1 MLLACHVIA
10 RFVRTTSISP
20 VCVAHEGQTHGEL
33 AINQVLQQSR
43 YVEVVEREAPNNQ
56 IGPKLLLN
64 DRFFVIR
71 HNALTRRVLPAV
83 EASLA
88 RLDVHGGN
96 VELLNGYVFIGVL
109 LGDALDEALC
119 KTQRI
124 AGFTLGTA
132 VNQQNV
138 HAAPPAPSCTSRSM
152 L

>member
-20 VCVAHEGQTHGEL
+20 VCVAHKGQTHGEL
-33 AINQVLQQSR
+33 TINKVLQQSR
-43 YVEVVEREAPNNQ
+43 YVEVVERKTPNNQ
-56 IGPKLLLN
+56 VSPELLL
-64 DRFFVIR
+64 DDGFFIVQ
-71 HNALTRRVLPAV
+71 HNALARRVLPAV
-83 EASLA
+83 KATLA
-88 RLDVHGGN
+88 RLDVHSGN